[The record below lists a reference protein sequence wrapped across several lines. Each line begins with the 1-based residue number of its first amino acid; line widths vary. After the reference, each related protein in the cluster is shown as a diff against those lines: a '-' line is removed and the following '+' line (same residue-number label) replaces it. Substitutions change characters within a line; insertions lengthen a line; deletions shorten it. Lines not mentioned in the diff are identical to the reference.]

1 MTSNRGLVKYTLCM
15 TCSAG
20 SSGTESSRRSP
31 NSPGSSFKDL
41 QKWSLFTVR
50 AEDIEVCKHPDGTPV
65 ELGRGGFCRVSS
77 CQRVWPESSTVALKV
92 LLLLGSRP

>member
-1 MTSNRGLVKYTLCM
+1 MM

-20 SSGTESSRRSP
+20 SSGTEGSRRSP
-31 NSPGSSFKDL
+31 GSMGSQGSSFKDL
-41 QKWSLFTVR
+41 QKWPLFSVR

-77 CQRVWPESSTVALKV
+77 CQHFWPRVPYCHPQGFAFVGLKALE
-92 LLLLGSRP
+92 